1 MTTGVYYK
9 ASNEYNLSVQGDGM
23 TAQQDIIK
31 EMQDRLD
38 KQEKFLAEIIT
49 WLKEYFPN
57 MGFTPEL
64 REEEWK
70 VLIGNI
76 QLISKGK
83 KPKRREE
90 IEEEM
95 EAQREE
101 EEQA

>member
-1 MTTGVYYK
+1 MATNTNQTITTK
-9 ASNEYNLSVQGDGM
+9 
-23 TAQQDIIK
+23 QQVDDRFK
-31 EMQDRLD
+31 EMEQRLE

-70 VLIGNI
+70 VLISNI
-76 QLISKGK
+76 QLINKGN

-90 IEEEM
+90 IEEAM
-95 EAQREE
+95 QEAETTKE
-101 EEQA
+101 A

>member
-1 MTTGVYYK
+1 MATNVNPTVTTKTQV
-9 ASNEYNLSVQGDGM
+9 EDRF
-23 TAQQDIIK
+23 K
-31 EMQDRLD
+31 EMEQRLE

-70 VLIGNI
+70 VLISNI
-76 QLISKGK
+76 QLINKGN

-90 IEEEM
+90 IEEAM
-95 EAQREE
+95 QEAETTKE
-101 EEQA
+101 A

>member
-1 MTTGVYYK
+1 MSNATPQTYAEQSDVIAMT
-9 ASNEYNLSVQGDGM
+9 
-23 TAQQDIIK
+23 

-38 KQEKFLAEIIT
+38 KQEKFIAEIIT

-57 MGFTPEL
+57 MGYTPEL

-70 VLIGNI
+70 VLLGNI

-90 IEEEM
+90 IEEEK
-95 EAQREE
+95 EKAEE
-101 EEQA
+101 K